1 MGLKI
6 SKHKKGFGRMKLLI
20 KGGRIINPATN
31 LDEIKDLLIV
41 DGIVKKIEDG
51 IKEEADRVIDARNL
65 WVTPGFIDLHV
76 HFREPGQEHKE
87 TIETGSK
94 SAAKGGFTTVCCM
107 PNTNPTID
115 SKELVEFVK
124 NRAGE
129 KSIVNI
135 LVVGSITKGL
145 EGKELS
151 DIEAMAGEGICA
163 ISDDG
168 RTVQNSNL
176 KRQGMEKASQLKLP
190 VFVHCEDEALL
201 EGGVMNRSETSQQL
215 GLPGILSEVEDVI
228 IARDIILAKGTD
240 TKIHI
245 CHISTSLGVDLLKF
259 GKEIGVKVTGEVC
272 PHHFALTD
280 KEILTLDTNF
290 KMNPPLRGQEDVEA
304 IKEGLKEGIID
315 VIATDHAPHHKDE
328 KDVDFTKA
336 PFGIVGLETALAVSI
351 TELVEEG
358 WLTPMELIEKLTIN
372 PAKVLGIDKG
382 DISVGKTADITIID
396 PSSEYKIDVES
407 FVSKS
412 KNSPFHNKLVKGRV
426 EYTLVNGE
434 IVYNY
439 QQ

>member
-1 MGLKI
+1 MKI
-6 SKHKKGFGRMKLLI
+6 LI

-31 LDEIKDLLIV
+31 LDEVKDILIV
-41 DGIVKKIEDG
+41 DGIVEKIEDQ
-51 IKEEADRVIDARNL
+51 IEENPDKTIDASNM
-65 WVTPGFIDLHV
+65 WVSPGFIDLHV
-76 HFREPGQEHKE
+76 HFREPGFEHKE

-107 PNTNPTID
+107 PNTEPTID
-115 SKELVEFVK
+115 SREVVEFVK
-124 NRAGE
+124 NQARE
-129 KSIVNI
+129 KAKVNI
-135 LVVGSITKGL
+135 LVVGSISKGL
-145 EGKELS
+145 KGQDLS
-151 DIEAMAGEGICA
+151 DIEAMVEEGICA

-176 KRQGMEKASQLKLP
+176 KRRAMEKARQLDIP

-201 EGGVMNRSETSQQL
+201 EGGVMNKGETSEKL

-228 IARDIILAKGTD
+228 IARDIILARGTD
-240 TKIHI
+240 SRIHI

-259 GKEIGVKVTGEVC
+259 GKDIGVRVSGEVC
-272 PHHFALTD
+272 PHHFSLTD
-280 KEILTLDTNF
+280 KEVLSLDTNF
-290 KMNPPLRGQEDVEA
+290 KMNPPLRGGQDVQA
-304 IKEGLKEGIID
+304 IKEGLRAGVID

-328 KDVDFTKA
+328 KDTDFTNA

-372 PAKVLGIDKG
+372 PARVLGIDKG

-396 PSSEYKIDVES
+396 PSAEYKIDTES
-407 FVSKS
+407 FLSKS
-412 KNSPFHNKLVKGRV
+412 KNSPFHGKLVKGRV

-434 IVYNY
+434 IVYSY